1 MKFIFECS
9 TRYLTSERSERVH
22 EISRLNPRRS
32 ISYLQAPIYYSI
44 YIYKCS
50 SILSKGEYSKGHIRT
65 HVFDTISEHM
75 CSDTTFLSGQ
85 NPYNTVVY
93 IIKEVISNYLGGPPS
108 NLNGRRG
115 ILTEWNG
122 FQMNFNMS
130 DNWQTR

>member
-44 YIYKCS
+44 YYINVAQFFQKVN
-50 SILSKGEYSKGHIRT
+50 IPK
-65 HVFDTISEHM
+65 VISGHM
-75 CSDTTFLSGQ
+75 CLIRYQ
-85 NPYNTVVY
+85 NTCVLIRHFSVAKIPITHCSLYNKGSY
-93 IIKEVISNYLGGPPS
+93 FQLFGGPPS

-130 DNWQTR
+130 DNW